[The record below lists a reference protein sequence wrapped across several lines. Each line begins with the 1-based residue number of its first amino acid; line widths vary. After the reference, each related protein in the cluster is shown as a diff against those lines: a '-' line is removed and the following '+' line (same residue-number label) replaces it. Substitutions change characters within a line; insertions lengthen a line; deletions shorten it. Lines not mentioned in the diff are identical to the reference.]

1 MSVYG
6 HWIFILIK
14 KGSIITWYACHL
26 TGPKQMQ
33 IINYTSCLF
42 LCFNDSIKC
51 IFCWL
56 VTQQTVYLFCVYSP
70 LGAHIQVNIQV
81 KYKAQAALL
90 NPRLSYSSLQ
100 IHLLLV
106 CLYGVIRPTREFFTH
121 METSSEPVKGFK
133 FWPLGTHGHWATRV
147 LYAAML
153 GLP

>member
-14 KGSIITWYACHL
+14 KGSIITWYARHL
-26 TGPKQMQ
+26 TGPKQIQ

-51 IFCWL
+51 IFCWFG
-56 VTQQTVYLFCVYSP
+56 TQQTVYLFCVYSP

-100 IHLLLV
+100 KHLLLV
-106 CLYGVIRPTREFFTH
+106 CLYGVIRPTREFFTCLLY
-121 METSSEPVKGFK
+121 TSDAADDMQCVD
-133 FWPLGTHGHWATRV
+133 LGGRRIIKKIR
-147 LYAAML
+147 
-153 GLP
+153 